1 MMSLIDRILDSIG
14 KSGSVTVF
22 VLCWLSFYFILTIWI
37 FVYRYFTVGG
47 YIDREQTSLESLLL
61 GQSDLPRISL
71 LSGCVKR
78 RNRISREILEVCR
91 QKALQEATLGLTMLA
106 IIASTAP
113 FIGLFGTVVEILEA
127 FSKLGEGGSRAS
139 LDVIAPIISKA
150 LIATAAGIL
159 TAIPAYSFH
168 LFLKR
173 KAFTLSSYLQMQ
185 IELLISPAEE
195 E

>member
-1 MMSLIDRILDSIG
+1 MSLPPPLPEPFDDIG
-14 KSGSVTVF
+14 LVTAL

-37 FVYRYFTVGG
+37 FIHRYFTVGG

-127 FSKLGEGGSRAS
+127 FFELGKGGSRAS

>member
-1 MMSLIDRILDSIG
+1 MFKFPPGFFDDIGLVTIL
-14 KSGSVTVF
+14 

-91 QKALQEATLGLTMLA
+91 QKALQEATFGLTMLA

-127 FSKLGEGGSRAS
+127 FFELGKGGSRAS

>member
-1 MMSLIDRILDSIG
+1 MPLSPPLPKPFDDIG
-14 KSGSVTVF
+14 LVTAL

-127 FSKLGEGGSRAS
+127 FYKLGEGGSRAS